1 MEVGSM
7 DTFRVYFPFFLVG
20 GMFAVLLVCMFLAV
34 WAEKSSTKRKEKLAQ
49 ILMMYAERG
58 EAPPQSIIDGMAI
71 LRPRS
76 TLKPPKPETRARH
89 FSEFASCFVFAI
101 GAAGIAW
108 WRVPAPGEK
117 PEALMVLAIV
127 VALIFAAGAVSHL
140 VTALH
145 IRDGQ

>member
-1 MEVGSM
+1 MGS
-7 DTFRVYFPFFLVG
+7 FNVFFPLII
-20 GMFAVLLVCMFLAV
+20 VLGSFVIFLVCMFLAV
-34 WAEKSSTKRKEKLAQ
+34 WAEKSSTKRKEKLVQ

-71 LRPRS
+71 LRS
-76 TLKPPKPETRARH
+76 SATLKPPKPETRGRH
-89 FSEFASCFVFAI
+89 FSEFASCSVFAI

-108 WRVPAPGEK
+108 WRAPGPSEK

>member
-1 MEVGSM
+1 MGS
-7 DTFRVYFPFFLVG
+7 FKVLFPFII
-20 GMFAVLLVCMFLAV
+20 VLGSFVICLVCMILAV
-34 WAEKSSTKRKEKLAQ
+34 WVQKSSTQRKEKLLEL
-49 ILMMYAERG
+49 LMTYAERG
-58 EAPPQSIIDGMAI
+58 EAPPQTIIDGMAL
-71 LRPRS
+71 LRS
-76 TLKPPKPETRARH
+76 SAVLKPPKPETRGRH
-89 FSEFASCFVFAI
+89 FSEFASCSVFAI

-108 WRVPAPGEK
+108 WRAPGPNQK